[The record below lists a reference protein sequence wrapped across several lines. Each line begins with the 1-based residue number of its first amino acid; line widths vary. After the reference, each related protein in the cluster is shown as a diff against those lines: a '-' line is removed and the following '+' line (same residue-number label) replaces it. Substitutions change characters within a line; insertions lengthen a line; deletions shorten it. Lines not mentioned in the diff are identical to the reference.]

1 MSILGRIRDAL
12 TGSEPEVRFHRVHV
26 ATADD
31 DRETVTY
38 LTGAV
43 VDEPTP
49 VACSASLRIP
59 EGTMLVEAPEETKGV
74 TVNDYTYPLYQ
85 YTTAS
90 PAAAPS
96 SAEPVPEALTGETL
110 PAQELD
116 AEEVA
121 ELEALLP

>member
-1 MSILGRIRDAL
+1 MGILGRIRDAL

-26 ATADD
+26 ATAD

-90 PAAAPS
+90 SAAAPP

-116 AEEVA
+116 TDEVA